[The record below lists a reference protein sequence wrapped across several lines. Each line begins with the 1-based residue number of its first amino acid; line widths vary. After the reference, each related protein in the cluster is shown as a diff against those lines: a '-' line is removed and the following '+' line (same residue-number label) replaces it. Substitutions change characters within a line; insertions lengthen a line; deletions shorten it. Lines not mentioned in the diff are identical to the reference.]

1 VTVGSRNNNQSLI
14 DQIKLR
20 IQDTY
25 IEQLKQYRKG
35 TLEFFI
41 RDNNVQIAYPTQE
54 KVFVNGEVVDA
65 PQSGITREQ
74 IKNLL
79 KMVECALTD
88 AELYYCT
95 ILIHYVLLDEKD
107 VQGTVQI
114 RSQQHY
120 KWR

>member
-1 VTVGSRNNNQSLI
+1 MGSRYNNQSLI

-54 KVFVNGEVVDA
+54 KLFVNGEVVDA

-79 KMVECALTD
+79 KMVECALSD
-88 AELYYCT
+88 VELYYCT
-95 ILIHYVLLDEKD
+95 ILIHYLLMDEKD